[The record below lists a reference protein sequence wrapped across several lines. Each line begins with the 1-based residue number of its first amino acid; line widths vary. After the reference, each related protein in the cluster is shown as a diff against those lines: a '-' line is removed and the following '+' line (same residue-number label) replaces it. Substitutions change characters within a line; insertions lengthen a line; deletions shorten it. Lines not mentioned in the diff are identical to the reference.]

1 VSAALITA
9 TISSPPTDK
18 ADFGGFNICR
28 VEAEEMRHAA
38 LRRSTQKEIARF
50 FFGTTL
56 LVEGSCVSDL
66 RLGYD
71 YAWYRSD
78 L

>member
-1 VSAALITA
+1 
-9 TISSPPTDK
+9 
-18 ADFGGFNICR
+18 
-28 VEAEEMRHAA
+28 MRQAA
-38 LRRSTQKEIARF
+38 LRRSTQKEIARN